1 MKNPL
6 FLHLFI
12 PLSSSCAS
20 RKYGRRN
27 ERGRS
32 IRLWG
37 GKKRERERFRVH
49 DSTRIF
55 SNVMT
60 KSFYTLTTN
69 NAEKKNR
76 KGGKSFR
83 SPFLPT
89 ITCLYIWLYTSPPL
103 LSSWGIW
110 TASGESYKTDLVRAG
125 REKKERKDGKRAIDR
140 FSWRRHQILS
150 GSICTGGSRLE
161 RNDENLSA
169 RAGKEIIDRLDEA
182 GLSLLVQSWL
192 KLTASTRVV
201 LSMRDIPPGR
211 FPMSAAGQ
219 KGQSDQILS
228 ITWKKKRGRRRK
240 KYGRTTIV
248 DRRPIGCLGV
258 GILFPSSR
266 TQYTRN
272 CRAFEEDVA
281 SWPYLWNSYWVSPPL
296 HFTQLRSSSRAPF
309 FLPVSYLAMVRQA
322 QSRHPRAIHLSTGS
336 HRSPTLLSITKC
348 ATLFFFFFF
357 QFDFVEGTLLRVP
370 PSNGLKFLS
379 INIASRR
386 VGSSRLTRF
395 VMNKET
401 FADWV

>member
-1 MKNPL
+1 MFKGWN
-6 FLHLFI
+6 I
-12 PLSSSCAS
+12 P
-20 RKYGRRN
+20 
-27 ERGRS
+27 
-32 IRLWG
+32 
-37 GKKRERERFRVH
+37 
-49 DSTRIF
+49 
-55 SNVMT
+55 
-60 KSFYTLTTN
+60 
-69 NAEKKNR
+69 
-76 KGGKSFR
+76 
-83 SPFLPT
+83 
-89 ITCLYIWLYTSPPL
+89 PPL

-309 FLPVSYLAMVRQA
+309 F
-322 QSRHPRAIHLSTGS
+322 
-336 HRSPTLLSITKC
+336 
-348 ATLFFFFFF
+348 
-357 QFDFVEGTLLRVP
+357 
-370 PSNGLKFLS
+370 
-379 INIASRR
+379 
-386 VGSSRLTRF
+386 SSRLLFGDGPSSAVTTPASYPSLYWFASIPHPFVNHKMCNSLLLLLLLFSVRF
-395 VMNKET
+395 CRRNASARPAEQRPEISLYKYCVATCRKQSINSFRNE
-401 FADWV
+401 

>member
-1 MKNPL
+1 
-6 FLHLFI
+6 
-12 PLSSSCAS
+12 
-20 RKYGRRN
+20 
-27 ERGRS
+27 
-32 IRLWG
+32 
-37 GKKRERERFRVH
+37 
-49 DSTRIF
+49 
-55 SNVMT
+55 MT

-211 FPMSAAGQ
+211 FQMSAAGQ